1 MSNPNTQSFPP
12 TLSRPSFLDEVLEAV
27 IDHPLCKAN
36 QLDRLAVVLPSHR
49 AMSKLRHGLMGR
61 LTGPAR
67 LPQFYALSGFVE
79 ASSPWTAADPLEV
92 LVRLHRV
99 VGASEDVLPFDR
111 FVPWAKVVLDDFAAV
126 DHELAEVGKVFQN
139 LADIQGIEDWSFGE
153 ETWSEDQKAFERQWR
168 RLPELYAQLH
178 ASLGQNG
185 LATRAH
191 LTRRLAEGEGYLDV
205 DHVLAA
211 GLATM
216 STAEW
221 KCLSAWEKS
230 NKLTVLWDADPT
242 YVDDVHNEAGLFIRK
257 FKSPKT
263 PLPKG
268 TLATQPPKVSV
279 VGCASTVLQTQH
291 VRDILANLTPEQFNQ
306 TLVVL
311 PDGGTLGTL
320 LQALPS
326 SANGL
331 NVTMG
336 LAMHETPVLSFVDQV
351 FNMLETTTDT
361 WRLEQLQAF
370 HAHPVMHHIH
380 RVQGNSTGAGRAM
393 HSLAKS
399 HRAWVNADDFDE
411 LGARGF
417 AQDVRRLSSLR
428 EIESSRF
435 LEALSDWARDMESRL
450 EAMPTE
456 VSSSDNAELPS
467 SAVPWIPVG
476 WRRFRT
482 VVAVLQRLQST
493 HSPMSTAAE
502 VRAMARRMLRQE
514 RVDLLGEP
522 NRGLQVMGLTETRAL
537 DFDRVIVLDMN
548 EGTVPQ
554 TSRSDSFLPLDLR
567 SSLGMPGPRERE
579 ARYAYLVHRLLNRAS
594 EVHLLYRSSPDR
606 KEGGEPSRYLM
617 QLEGSFHKPD
627 GNPHLNVEHVTLHVP
642 LPDVRPAIRPMTM
655 TDAMRDRLKTW
666 SSEGMSP
673 SALNTMLQCPRN
685 FAYRYLYGMGEAT
698 ELQTSMEAS
707 TLGSVVHHVME
718 HGLEQAQGHILT
730 TAHLDDVANALDHHL
745 ANALQSEY
753 NASLVKRGEN
763 VLQLEIA
770 RTTLKKFLRQ
780 EKAELMAGQ
789 PAPFIQDRE
798 KKLSSRHPGTTFGTL
813 AFAGTADRLERVADI
828 PRVLDY
834 KTGKVEAKELKLKG
848 DWTAELEGGQKGKA
862 LQLVVYAAMVLATM
876 DEKAQASGVTAAI
889 RSGRNVKAGLLALN
903 IDGESLIRPQ
913 HVDTLIAWLAD
924 TLDRFAAEGQVL
936 EHASDAKYCEHCV
949 VLDPPASS
957 SY

>member
-1 MSNPNTQSFPP
+1 
-12 TLSRPSFLDEVLEAV
+12 
-27 IDHPLCKAN
+27 
-36 QLDRLAVVLPSHR
+36 
-49 AMSKLRHGLMGR
+49 
-61 LTGPAR
+61 
-67 LPQFYALSGFVE
+67 
-79 ASSPWTAADPLEV
+79 
-92 LVRLHRV
+92 
-99 VGASEDVLPFDR
+99 
-111 FVPWAKVVLDDFAAV
+111 
-126 DHELAEVGKVFQN
+126 
-139 LADIQGIEDWSFGE
+139 
-153 ETWSEDQKAFERQWR
+153 
-168 RLPELYAQLH
+168 
-178 ASLGQNG
+178 
-185 LATRAH
+185 
-191 LTRRLAEGEGYLDV
+191 
-205 DHVLAA
+205 
-211 GLATM
+211 
-216 STAEW
+216 
-221 KCLSAWEKS
+221 
-230 NKLTVLWDADPT
+230 
-242 YVDDVHNEAGLFIRK
+242 
-257 FKSPKT
+257 
-263 PLPKG
+263 
-268 TLATQPPKVSV
+268 
-279 VGCASTVLQTQH
+279 
-291 VRDILANLTPEQFNQ
+291 
-306 TLVVL
+306 
-311 PDGGTLGTL
+311 
-320 LQALPS
+320 
-326 SANGL
+326 
-331 NVTMG
+331 
-336 LAMHETPVLSFVDQV
+336 MHETPVLSFVDQV
-351 FNMLETTTDT
+351 FTMLETTSDT

-380 RVQGNSTGAGRAM
+380 RTQGNSTNGGRAM
-393 HSLAKS
+393 HALAKA
-399 HRAWVNADDFDE
+399 HRAWVSAEDFEE

-417 AQDVRRLSSLR
+417 AQDVRQLAPLR
-428 EIESSRF
+428 AKEASAF
-435 LEALSDWARDMESRL
+435 LEALSSWARALEGRL
-450 EAMPTE
+450 EAMPSE
-456 VSSSDNAELPS
+456 VNDDDEVAS
-467 SAVPWIPVG
+467 SAVPWIPAG

-482 VVAVLQRLQST
+482 VVAVLQRLQDA
-493 HSPMSTAAE
+493 HRPMSTAAE

-554 TSRSDSFLPLDLR
+554 TSRPDSFLPLDLR
-567 SSLGMPGPRERE
+567 SSLGMPGQRERE

-627 GNPHLNVEHVTLHVP
+627 GTPYLNVEHVTLHVP
-642 LPDVRPAIRPMTM
+642 LPDPRPAIQPMTM

-666 SSEGMSP
+666 ASEGMSP

-718 HGLEQAQGHILT
+718 HGLEHAQGHVLT
-730 TAHLDDVANALDHHL
+730 TTHLDDVADALDRHL

-770 RTTLKKFLRQ
+770 RTTLKKFLLQ
-780 EKAELMAGQ
+780 EKTELLDGQ

-798 KKLSSRHPGTTFGTL
+798 AKLSSKHPGTSFGTL
-813 AFAGTADRLERVADI
+813 AFAGTADRLERVTGV

-848 DWTAELEGGQKGKA
+848 DWTSELEGGQKGKA
-862 LQLVVYAAMVLATM
+862 LQLVVYATMVLATL
-876 DEKAQASGVTAAI
+876 DEEAQAAGVTAAI
-889 RSGRNVKAGLLALN
+889 RSGRNVKAGLLSLN

-913 HVDTLIAWLAD
+913 HVDTFIHWLAD
-924 TLDRFAAEGQVL
+924 TLDEFAADGQVL